1 MIMHADRQDE
11 LTCRKHCGYPHAL
24 NDEEELERIC
34 WECLQNGGENYQEDT
49 YE

>member
-24 NDEEELERIC
+24 NEEELERIC
-34 WECLQNGGENYQEDT
+34 WECLQNGGENYQEDI